1 MWRKIALIIIITSVI
16 FSISDYFYT
25 MRESYNK
32 YLEGEY
38 FFRYKATTILVMDQ
52 DAWFESIENFEKVSA
67 MDFSDTKTMLLYG
80 GEQEVYASGPHD
92 GVCTVIYGSQIVDD
106 FPVRNLRF
114 EGDDADYFF
123 GKKQLTYEEYID
135 YVKSLS
141 PDELKSD
148 RVSSE
153 KMASFKTVL
162 EFTFILA
169 GTEVLICLI
178 LFILHRS
185 DEKFWFD
192 LVLVLGTL
200 YSIFFEIINA
210 VLN

>member
-1 MWRKIALIIIITSVI
+1 MWRKIAIIIIITSVI

-25 MRESYNK
+25 MRDSYNK

-38 FFRYKATTILVMDQ
+38 FFRYKATTVLVMDQ

-92 GVCTVIYGSQIVDD
+92 GVCTVIYGTQTVDD
-106 FPVRNLRF
+106 FPVYNLRF

-123 GKKQLTYEEYID
+123 GRKQLTYEEYID
-135 YVKSLS
+135 YVKNLS
-141 PDELKSD
+141 PEELKSD
-148 RVSSE
+148 RVSTK

-162 EFTFILA
+162 EFTFILV
-169 GTEVLICLI
+169 GTEALICLI

-185 DEKFWFD
+185 DAKFWFD
-192 LVLVLGTL
+192 IVLVLGTL
-200 YSIFFEIINA
+200 YCIFFEVITA

>member
-1 MWRKIALIIIITSVI
+1 MWRKIAIIIIITSVI

-38 FFRYKATTILVMDQ
+38 YFRYEATTVPVMDQ
-52 DAWFESIENFEKVSA
+52 DAWFESVENFEKVSSL
-67 MDFSDTKTMLLYG
+67 DFSDTKIMLLYG
-80 GEQEVYASGPHD
+80 GEFEVYASGPHD
-92 GVCTVIYGSQIVDD
+92 GVCTVIYGTQTVDD
-106 FPVRNLRF
+106 FPVYNLRF

-123 GKKQLTYEEYID
+123 GRKQLTYEEYID

-141 PDELKSD
+141 PEELKSD
-148 RVSSE
+148 RVSTK

-162 EFTFILA
+162 EFTFILV
-169 GTEVLICLI
+169 GTEALICLI

-185 DEKFWFD
+185 DAKLWFD
-192 LVLVLGTL
+192 IVLVLGTL
-200 YSIFFEIINA
+200 YCIFFEVITA

>member
-1 MWRKIALIIIITSVI
+1 MWRKIAVIIIISSVI

-38 FFRYKATTILVMDQ
+38 YFRYEATTVPVMDQ
-52 DAWFESIENFEKVSA
+52 DAWFESVENFEKVSA
-67 MDFSDTKTMLLYG
+67 LDFSDTKIMLLYG

-92 GVCTVIYGSQIVDD
+92 GVCTVIYGSQTIDD
-106 FPVRNLRF
+106 FPVYNLRF

-123 GKKQLTYEEYID
+123 GRKQLTYEKYID

-141 PDELKSD
+141 PEELKSD
-148 RVSSE
+148 RVSSK

-162 EFTFILA
+162 EFTFILV
-169 GTEVLICLI
+169 GTEALICLI
-178 LFILHRS
+178 LFILHRT
-185 DEKFWFD
+185 DAKFWFD
-192 LVLVLGTL
+192 LVLILGTL
-200 YSIFFEIINA
+200 YCVFFEVITA